1 MKGAKIIVV
10 GSVVALCACSW
21 VKPISGAEQV
31 SLIKPGIAQACK
43 ELGSASA
50 QVKDRVGIFGRNE
63 KKIADELVAL
73 AKNEAVRMGGDAV
86 VAQGAPK
93 DGFQKFNVYLCE
105 K

>member
-1 MKGAKIIVV
+1 M
-10 GSVVALCACSW
+10 
-21 VKPISGAEQV
+21 
-31 SLIKPGIAQACK
+31 
-43 ELGSASA
+43 
-50 QVKDRVGIFGRNE
+50 GIFGRNE

-93 DGFQKFNVYLCE
+93 DGFQKFSVYLCE